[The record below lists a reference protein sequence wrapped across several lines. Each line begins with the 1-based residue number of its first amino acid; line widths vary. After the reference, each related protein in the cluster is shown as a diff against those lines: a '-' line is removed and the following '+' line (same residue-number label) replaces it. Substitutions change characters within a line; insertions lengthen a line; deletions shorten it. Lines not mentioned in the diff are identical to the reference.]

1 MTRGVKPKTIVAGSS
16 PVQKVPAAPSYLSR
30 EAKAEWKRVAPILM
44 NERKVLTVADLPT
57 LETYCIH
64 TGIVRQA
71 QRSLD
76 ELGLIL
82 PDGKRNPAYGAL
94 KESSLLLVRCAGE
107 LGLTPSAR
115 SRASVMEAAD
125 DEDDNPLTIGRNR
138 R

>member
-1 MTRGVKPKTIVAGSS
+1 MTRGVKPSTIVAGSS
-16 PVQKVPAAPSYLSR
+16 PVVRVPTAPAYLSSD
-30 EAKAEWKRVAPILM
+30 AKAEWKRVAPILVR
-44 NERKVLTVADLPT
+44 ERKVLTVADLPT
-57 LETYCIH
+57 LETYCTH
-64 TGIVRQA
+64 VGIVRQA
-71 QRSLD
+71 QRAID

-125 DEDDNPLTIGRNR
+125 DDSDNPLAIGRNR